1 MGTRSSHRPK
11 ANLPAEVTSFVGRR
25 HEIAEI
31 KKLFRRRRLV
41 TMTGVAGVGKTRLA
55 LRVAAQLRETFS
67 DGVWLVELAALAD
80 DTLLPQTVADVLG
93 IQDQSARPE
102 LEALSDYLQDKQLL
116 LVLDNCEHLSDAC
129 AVLADALLRAAPR
142 LRILATSRQALGA
155 TAEQLLEVPALPLPD
170 LIQAASPSTR
180 DGAVQLFAER
190 AATASPGFRVDAGNR
205 EIVGRICH
213 RLDGIPLAIELAAVR
228 VRALPIHQML
238 ARLDH
243 YFEVLG
249 EGSRISVPRLQ
260 ALRATIDWSFDL
272 CSNDEQALW
281 AQASVFADGF
291 ELDAAEAVCSGDGI
305 ARETT
310 LDLVAGLVNKSILT
324 RMDRGGEARFRMPE
338 PLREYGRERLSASDR
353 QTALLARH
361 RDHYGRLVEK
371 AGREWLGRDEV
382 AWFTRLRQE
391 HANVRAALE
400 FCIGEPG
407 EARAGLEMAGAL
419 WIYWIISGSHRE
431 GRHWLDQA
439 LELDQEPSSPRANAL
454 WTNAW
459 LALQQADL
467 AAGQS
472 MAAESRALAERLGDE
487 YAIANAI
494 RIGGMVAFYRNDLQY
509 VLTLLEEALAHHRA
523 VGNPVGV
530 WIVLVELTIVTATLG
545 DLERAVAFGEEC
557 LALSEPHA
565 HLSRLWALWA
575 LGLSRWLTGNRQ
587 QARDLL
593 LAGLLSNPRL
603 DNQWGMAHNLEILAW
618 IAEAD
623 GRCEHATRLLGAA
636 NRIWRSVGTPPAR
649 LIYLAPSH
657 DQCQERARRALG
669 DENFTAIFDEG
680 TRLTLEEAIAYVSE
694 ETTEAIK
701 SPPKQPAASTAPLG
715 PARRPRPARW
725 R

>member
-80 DTLLPQTVADVLG
+80 NTLLPQTVADVLG

-243 YFEVLG
+243 YFEFLG

-371 AGREWLGRDEV
+371 AGREWLGPDEV
-382 AWFTRLRQE
+382 AWFTRLRRE

-400 FCIGEPG
+400 FCLGETG
-407 EARAGLEMAGAL
+407 EARAGLEIASAL

-431 GRHWLDQA
+431 GRHWLDKA
-439 LELDQEPSSPRANAL
+439 LELDQEPSSARANAL
-454 WTNAW
+454 WINGW
-459 LALQQADL
+459 LALQQADV

-487 YAIANAI
+487 YAIAHAI
-494 RIGGMVAFYRNDLQY
+494 RIGGMAAFYRNDLQR

-523 VGNPVGV
+523 AGNPVGV
-530 WIVLVELTIVTATLG
+530 WIVLVELTVVTATLG

-557 LALSEPHA
+557 LALSEPRA

-575 LGLSRWLTGNRQ
+575 LGLSWWLTGNRR
-587 QARDLL
+587 QARSLIR
-593 LAGLLSNPRL
+593 AGLLSNPRL

-618 IAEAD
+618 IAQED
-623 GRCEHATRLLGAA
+623 GRDEHAARLLGAA
-636 NRIWRSVGTPPAR
+636 NRIWRSVGTPPAKLR
-649 LIYLAPSH
+649 YLAPSH

-669 DENFTAIFDEG
+669 DANFTAMFDEG
-680 TRLTLEEAIAYVSE
+680 TRLTLEEAIVYVPE
-694 ETTEAIK
+694 EATETIP
-701 SPPKQPAASTAPLG
+701 SPPT
-715 PARRPRPARW
+715 
-725 R
+725 

>member
-243 YFEVLG
+243 YFEFLG

-371 AGREWLGRDEV
+371 AGREWLGPDEV
-382 AWFTRLRQE
+382 AWFTRLRRE

-400 FCIGEPG
+400 FCLGETG
-407 EARAGLEMAGAL
+407 EARAGLEIASAL

-431 GRHWLDQA
+431 GRHWLDKA
-439 LELDQEPSSPRANAL
+439 LELDQEPSSARANAL
-454 WTNAW
+454 WINGW
-459 LALQQADL
+459 LALQQADV

-487 YAIANAI
+487 YAIAHAI
-494 RIGGMVAFYRNDLQY
+494 RIGGMAAFYRNDLQR

-523 VGNPVGV
+523 AGNPVGV
-530 WIVLVELTIVTATLG
+530 WIVLVELTVVTATLG

-557 LALSEPHA
+557 LALSEPRA

-575 LGLSRWLTGNRQ
+575 LGLSWWLTGNRR
-587 QARDLL
+587 QARSLIR
-593 LAGLLSNPRL
+593 AGLLSNPRL

-618 IAEAD
+618 IAQED
-623 GRCEHATRLLGAA
+623 GRDEHAARLLGAA
-636 NRIWRSVGTPPAR
+636 NRIWRSVGTPPAKLR
-649 LIYLAPSH
+649 YLAPSH

-669 DENFTAIFDEG
+669 DANFTAMFDEG
-680 TRLTLEEAIAYVSE
+680 TRLTLEEAIVYVPE
-694 ETTEAIK
+694 EATETIP
-701 SPPKQPAASTAPLG
+701 SPPT
-715 PARRPRPARW
+715 
-725 R
+725 

>member
-1 MGTRSSHRPK
+1 
-11 ANLPAEVTSFVGRR
+11 
-25 HEIAEI
+25 
-31 KKLFRRRRLV
+31 
-41 TMTGVAGVGKTRLA
+41 
-55 LRVAAQLRETFS
+55 
-67 DGVWLVELAALAD
+67 
-80 DTLLPQTVADVLG
+80 
-93 IQDQSARPE
+93 
-102 LEALSDYLQDKQLL
+102 
-116 LVLDNCEHLSDAC
+116 
-129 AVLADALLRAAPR
+129 
-142 LRILATSRQALGA
+142 
-155 TAEQLLEVPALPLPD
+155 LPLPD

-243 YFEVLG
+243 YFEFLG

-324 RMDRGGEARFRMPE
+324 RTDRGGEPRFRMPE

-371 AGREWLGRDEV
+371 AGREWLGPDEV
-382 AWFTRLRQE
+382 AWFTRLRRE

-400 FCIGEPG
+400 FCLGETG
-407 EARAGLEMAGAL
+407 EARAGLEIASAL

-431 GRHWLDQA
+431 GRHWLDKA
-439 LELDQEPSSPRANAL
+439 LELDQEPSSARANAL
-454 WTNAW
+454 WINGW
-459 LALQQADL
+459 LALQQADV

-487 YAIANAI
+487 YAIAHAI
-494 RIGGMVAFYRNDLQY
+494 RIGGMAAFYRNDLQR

-523 VGNPVGV
+523 AGNPVGV
-530 WIVLVELTIVTATLG
+530 WIVLVELTVVTATLG

-557 LALSEPHA
+557 LALSEPRA

-575 LGLSRWLTGNRQ
+575 LGLSWWLTGNRR
-587 QARDLL
+587 QARSLIR
-593 LAGLLSNPRL
+593 AGLLSNPRL

-618 IAEAD
+618 IAQED
-623 GRCEHATRLLGAA
+623 GRDEHAARLLGAA
-636 NRIWRSVGTPPAR
+636 NRIWRSVGTPPAKLR
-649 LIYLAPSH
+649 YLAPSH

-669 DENFTAIFDEG
+669 DANFTAMFDEG
-680 TRLTLEEAIAYVSE
+680 TRLTLEEAIVYVPE
-694 ETTEAIK
+694 EATETIP
-701 SPPKQPAASTAPLG
+701 SPPT
-715 PARRPRPARW
+715 
-725 R
+725 